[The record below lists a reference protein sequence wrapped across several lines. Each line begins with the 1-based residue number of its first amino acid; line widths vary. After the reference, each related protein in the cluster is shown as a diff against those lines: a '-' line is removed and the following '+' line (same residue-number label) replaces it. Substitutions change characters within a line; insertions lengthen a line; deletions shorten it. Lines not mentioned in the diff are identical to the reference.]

1 MPQRLPQI
9 VPTQLPQQLPQNLPQ
24 IKHEDVEM
32 NSVLSPMINP
42 YSGVPWLVPNH
53 FIQTQ
58 QAFSLGEP
66 INEAKTQ
73 RPGYLT
79 YYQYPSSTLLPVDTS
94 IYVQQTNN
102 IVTSVNR
109 SQASPPPA
117 DSPKTAFGSPIW
129 TADDD
134 KLLRHLKEEKKLGWR
149 EISVHFPKRTLNAC
163 QFRWR
168 RLIAKEEN
176 KKKRDTMKKMLKK
189 RLKLIG
195 TDSAGGTGCHDVSE
209 SDQPAKKA

>member
-1 MPQRLPQI
+1 MDLIDGGLYIDLHINGCLRSTTISTTALSLKNNALL
-9 VPTQLPQQLPQNLPQ
+9 LPQQLPQNLPQ

-32 NSVLSPMINP
+32 NSVLLPMINP

-149 EISVHFPKRTLNAC
+149 EIS
-163 QFRWR
+163 
-168 RLIAKEEN
+168 
-176 KKKRDTMKKMLKK
+176 KMLKK

-195 TDSAGGTGCHDVSE
+195 TDSAGGTGCHDVFE